1 MNVKDMPAVKYL
13 FILSFG
19 ICLGLF
25 IKLSVYIATGMLC
38 LILISSIFFR
48 NTRYKSL
55 FLILCVLV
63 CGVCRVSLYEDHYC
77 DRHSICEGHD
87 SLNIHVVA
95 QKTSPFR
102 IESYVIK
109 ATICHERIKGT
120 LYAKKGMPVLIPGR
134 SYLISDMTWR
144 PITADPNPY
153 TFNYLNYS
161 KVKGMSHSFQI
172 QKNAKIEERGMYN
185 PLLYGAHRLKNE
197 IAVRYLSVLG
207 IEKGSL
213 VNGLLLGLKSEIP
226 SCLADLFRQLGISHL
241 LAVSGLHV
249 GLIMLILYQLLLIFS
264 VPRVPRA
271 LFVGAFLMFYCFI
284 TGGSAS
290 VIRSSL
296 MTLMLILAPVFQRKY
311 QALNAVAAAAVML
324 LLVNPLSLLDLGFQF
339 SFSAVFGILIAY
351 PKIRQ
356 WFGKKTRS
364 KITGY
369 IIDMISVSLAAALFT
384 SPVAIYYFNSLQMA
398 SMLLNII
405 VIPLTFCVMIC
416 AILTLPGLFLHGI
429 LANGYIYALDISLNV
444 FRAVLRL
451 ASRSG
456 IWTLTVSSYW
466 KPLIFC
472 LVLMCLLVI
481 CFNERKKKIVGL
493 IVCSLACLVWFVQNT
508 RPELIQPDFKKGRSL
523 LVRKGR
529 TALVINTGSR
539 YYNYNDHERT
549 IRPILEHWGIK
560 DVIILIGK
568 WQKQTAGNIG
578 IMLREY
584 PGSPVYVASVE
595 EDSDLML
602 TLVKNDTSIR
612 FAGNEL
618 KIISENKNLLAEF
631 MICHHKINYRHDTLL
646 VDGKAMFNRH
656 LKSFGNI
663 LYQRE

>member
-1 MNVKDMPAVKYL
+1 M
-13 FILSFG
+13 
-19 ICLGLF
+19 
-25 IKLSVYIATGMLC
+25 
-38 LILISSIFFR
+38 
-48 NTRYKSL
+48 
-55 FLILCVLV
+55 
-63 CGVCRVSLYEDHYC
+63 
-77 DRHSICEGHD
+77 
-87 SLNIHVVA
+87 A

-109 ATICHERIKGT
+109 TSICNLSIKGT
-120 LYAKKGMPVLIPGR
+120 LYAKKGMPVLIPGQ
-134 SYLISDMTWR
+134 SYLMSDITWR

-153 TFNYLNYS
+153 TFNYLNYAR
-161 KVKGMSHSFQI
+161 VKGISHSFQL
-172 QKNAKIEERGMYN
+172 QKNAEIKEEGIFN
-185 PLLYGAHRLKNE
+185 PLLFTAHRLKNE

-249 GLIMLILYQLLLIFS
+249 GLIMLIMYQILLIFS

-271 LFVGAFLMFYCFI
+271 LFVGVFLMFYCFI
-284 TGGSAS
+284 TGGSPS

-296 MTLMLILAPVFQRKY
+296 MTLMLLLAPVFQRKY
-311 QALNAVAAAAVML
+311 QALNAVAAAAVIL
-324 LLVNPLSLLDLGFQF
+324 LIVNPLSILDLGFQF

-356 WFGKKTRS
+356 WFGEKKRN
-364 KITGY
+364 KISGY
-369 IIDMISVSLAAALFT
+369 IIDMISVSLSAALFT

-429 LANGYIYALDISLNV
+429 FANGFIYALDISLSV

-466 KPLIFC
+466 KPLVMCVVIIC
-472 LVLMCLLVI
+472 LILI
-481 CFNERKKKIVGL
+481 CFNERKMKTVGL
-493 IVCSLACLVWFVQNT
+493 LICVLACLTWFFQNS

-523 LVRKGR
+523 LVRKRR
-529 TALVINTGSR
+529 TAVIINTGSR

-549 IRPILEHWGIK
+549 IRPILEHWGVK
-560 DVIILIGK
+560 NVIILIGE
-568 WQKQTAGNIG
+568 WQKQNTGNIG
-578 IMLREY
+578 NLLRAH
-584 PGSPVYVASVE
+584 PGSPVLAASVDDGTDLKITKIE
-595 EDSDLML
+595 SDTTM
-602 TLVKNDTSIR
+602 S
-612 FAGNEL
+612 FAGDEL
-618 KIISENKNLLAEF
+618 KVISENKKLFAEF
-631 MICHHKINYRHDTLL
+631 MICYHKINYRNDTLF
-646 VDGKAMFNRH
+646 VDGKAMTDRH
-656 LKSFGNI
+656 FRSYGNI
-663 LYQRE
+663 LYRRE

>member
-1 MNVKDMPAVKYL
+1 MHVRDLPAVKYL
-13 FILSFG
+13 LIISLG
-19 ICLGLF
+19 IGLGLL
-25 IKLSVYIATGMLC
+25 IKPSVYIAAGLLC
-38 LILISSIFFR
+38 LILMIFIFVR
-48 NTRYKSL
+48 KKKITTLLL
-55 FLILCVLV
+55 FLCVLS
-63 CGVCRVSLYEDHYC
+63 CGVLRVSLYKDQYNI
-77 DRHSICEGHD
+77 RHKIPEGRD
-87 SLNIHVVA
+87 SLRIHVMA

-109 ATICHERIKGT
+109 TSICNLSIKGT
-120 LYAKKGMPVLIPGR
+120 LYAKRGMPVLIPGQ
-134 SYLISDMTWR
+134 SYLMSDITWR

-153 TFNYLNYS
+153 TFNYLNYAR
-161 KVKGMSHSFQI
+161 VKGISHSFQL
-172 QKNAKIEERGMYN
+172 QKNTEIKEEGIFN
-185 PLLYGAHRLKNE
+185 PLLFTAHRLKNE

-249 GLIMLILYQLLLIFS
+249 GLIMLIMYQMLLIFS

-271 LFVGAFLMFYCFI
+271 LFVGLFLMFYCFI
-284 TGGSAS
+284 TGGSPS

-296 MTLMLILAPVFQRKY
+296 MTLMLLLAPVFQRKY
-311 QALNAVAAAAVML
+311 QALNAVAAAAVIL

-351 PKIRQ
+351 PKIRL
-356 WFGKKTRS
+356 WFGKKKRNKFS
-364 KITGY
+364 SY
-369 IIDMISVSLAAALFT
+369 IIDMISVSLSAALFT
-384 SPVAIYYFNSLQMA
+384 SPVAIFYFNSLQMA

-429 LANGYIYALDISLNV
+429 FANGFLYALDISLSV

-466 KPLIFC
+466 KPLVMCVVIIC
-472 LVLMCLLVI
+472 LILI
-481 CFNERKKKIVGL
+481 CFNERKIKTVGL
-493 IVCSLACLVWFVQNT
+493 LICVLTCLSWFIQNT

-529 TALVINTGSR
+529 TALIINTGSR

-549 IRPILEHWGIK
+549 IRPILDHWGVK
-560 DVIILIGK
+560 NVIMLIGE
-568 WQKQTAGNIG
+568 WQKQNIGNIG
-578 IMLREY
+578 NLLRTH
-584 PGSPVYVASVE
+584 PGSPVLAASVDDGIDLKVTKIE
-595 EDSDLML
+595 SD
-602 TLVKNDTSIR
+602 TTIT
-612 FAGNEL
+612 FAGDEL
-618 KIISENKNLLAEF
+618 KVISENKKLFAEF
-631 MICHHKINYRHDTLL
+631 MIWHHKINYRNDTLF
-646 VDGKAMFNRH
+646 VDGKAMTERY
-656 LKSFGNI
+656 SRSYGNI
-663 LYQRE
+663 LYRRE